1 MLIPIGIIMLSGAMG
16 GFVNALVSDNG
27 FIKPSEEV
35 AGDVTI
41 VRPGFAGN
49 ILLGGMAA
57 FVSWGLYGG
66 FSNAVVYGTVNGSG
80 TDAIS
85 ISISAIAGA
94 VLVGMGGARWLTN
107 EVDKKLL
114 RNAAVNAAASKG
126 AIDESRK
133 MAASTPA
140 QAFKIAKKM
149 YQE

>member
-66 FSNAVVYGTVNGSG
+66 FSNAVVYGTANGSG

-126 AIDESRK
+126 SIDESRK